1 MIGFEQ
7 MSKPDP
13 PVEMSWLI
21 VPADNRQDFPK
32 QTYDSNRLCYISDF
46 GHQNSLLIK
55 LACDKHNGMTLHH
68 KILVVGGGNAGISV
82 AAQLLRR
89 QHNLDI
95 AIIEPS
101 DKHYY
106 QPAWTL
112 VGAGVF
118 DPRKTVRS
126 ESSVIPKGAIWIRQS
141 VKSFEPDQNMV
152 TLNNGDKVG
161 YQYLIVAPG
170 IQLNWNEIKGLEET
184 LGKNGVTSNYLYHLA
199 PYTWECLK
207 NFKGGNAL
215 FTNPNTPVKC
225 GGAPHKIMWLAAD
238 HFRKNGLLEKTN
250 IQYWSGGTRLFGVD
264 KYEKT
269 LKKVAERDRVQIHFF
284 TKLVEI
290 DGPAKLAKFV
300 GFGEQNKGQEYWVD
314 FDMIHVTPPQSAPEF
329 VRHSSL
335 ANEAGWV
342 DVDKFTLQ
350 HKRYP
355 NVFSLGDAS
364 SLPTSRTG
372 AAIRK
377 QAPVL
382 VENLLAAI
390 NGKELKAAYNGYT
403 SCPVV
408 TGYGKLVLCEFDY
421 DNNPTETFPFDQ
433 SKERWTMYQLKR
445 RILPWLYWNKIL
457 PGKM

>member
-1 MIGFEQ
+1 MTNQ
-7 MSKPDP
+7 HQ
-13 PVEMSWLI
+13 I
-21 VPADNRQDFPK
+21 V
-32 QTYDSNRLCYISDF
+32 I
-46 GHQNSLLIK
+46 
-55 LACDKHNGMTLHH
+55 
-68 KILVVGGGNAGISV
+68 VGGGNAGIST
-82 AAQLLRR
+82 ASQLLRK
-89 QHNLDI
+89 NKDLDI

-101 DKHYY
+101 EKHYY

-118 DPRKTVRS
+118 EINKTVRS
-126 ESSVIPKGAIWIRQS
+126 EASVMPKKVKWIKQK
-141 VKSFEPDQNMV
+141 VISFQPESNTI
-152 TLNNGDKVG
+152 TLDNNETVG

-170 IQLNWNEIKGLEET
+170 IQLNWNEIKGLKET
-184 LGKNGVTSNYLYHLA
+184 LGKNGVCSNYSFDQA
-199 PYTWECLK
+199 PYTWECIR
-207 NFKGGNAL
+207 NFKSGKAL

-238 HFRKNGLLEKTN
+238 YFKKHDVFDKTK

-269 LKKVAERDRVQIHFF
+269 LKEVAERDNVEMNFF

-290 DGPAKLAKFV
+290 DGPNKIAKFV
-300 GFGEQNKGQEYWVD
+300 GIGEKNKDQVYDVN
-314 FDMIHVTPPQSAPEF
+314 FDMIHVTPPQSAPDF
-329 VRHSSL
+329 VKNSPI
-335 ANEAGWV
+335 ANAAGWV
-342 DVDKFTLQ
+342 DVDKNTLQ
-350 HKRYP
+350 HLKYK
-355 NVFSLGDAS
+355 NIFSLGDAS

-382 VENLLAAI
+382 VKNLLELM
-390 NGKELKAAYNGYT
+390 NKEALTGSYNGYT

-421 DNNPTETFPFDQ
+421 NNKPTETFPFDQ
-433 SKERWTMYQLKR
+433 SKERWSMYQLKTKV
-445 RILPWLYWNKIL
+445 LPWLYWNKIL